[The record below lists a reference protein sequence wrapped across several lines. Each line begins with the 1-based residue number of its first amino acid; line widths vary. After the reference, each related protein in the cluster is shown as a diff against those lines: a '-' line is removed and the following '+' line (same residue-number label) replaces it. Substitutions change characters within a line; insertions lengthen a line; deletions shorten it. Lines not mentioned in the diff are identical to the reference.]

1 MMSMKAL
8 EIAFD
13 EYQVE
18 AETVFGCVGNRGD
31 NFVQIAGRFHA
42 CSAPRCF
49 DVMKRA
55 CCKPRRSL
63 RCSINVI
70 RTYCENTLRK
80 KWNDLCSDFARSR
93 SATHRT

>member
-42 CSAPRCF
+42 CSAP
-49 DVMKRA
+49 A
-55 CCKPRRSL
+55 AS
-63 RCSINVI
+63 
-70 RTYCENTLRK
+70 T
-80 KWNDLCSDFARSR
+80 
-93 SATHRT
+93 